1 MDLNGLMYEYQQE
14 NSAMKKIIIGII
26 FGSRSVEHEVS
37 IVTAHQVIQAID
49 RSKYDIV
56 PIYITREGHWFIG
69 EKLLKLES
77 FKDLSSL
84 VASLE
89 KAYIAPDPSVE
100 SLVLVSQKWFKKKT
114 FKIDVA
120 FPLVH
125 GTYGE
130 EGTLQGLFELAN
142 IPYIGAGVLGSALG
156 MDKIVMKS
164 VFKDNHL
171 PTVNYVWFLRNEWN
185 DKQEKVIAEIE
196 KNLKYP
202 LFVKPANLGSSIG
215 ISKVKNKE
223 ALIYAI
229 EVASHYDRRLIVEN
243 SVEGSIEINCSV
255 LGNEEPIS
263 SVCEQPVSWEEF
275 LNYDEKYLRGGK
287 PSGLKGADRRIP
299 APISSELAEKIQA
312 LALNAFKAIDCR
324 GIARVDFL
332 VNIEKGEIFI
342 NEINTIPGSISFYL
356 WEATGIK
363 FSELVDKLINLAF
376 DAQKEKSK
384 TTYFYDSKLLQNF
397 SRPSAKLGIK

>member
-1 MDLNGLMYEYQQE
+1 
-14 NSAMKKIIIGII
+14 
-26 FGSRSVEHEVS
+26 
-37 IVTAHQVIQAID
+37 
-49 RSKYDIV
+49 
-56 PIYITREGHWFIG
+56 TREGHWFTG
-69 EKLLKLES
+69 EKLLMLDN
-77 FKDLSSL
+77 FMDLSSL
-84 VASLE
+84 ISSLE

-100 SLVLVSQKWFKKKT
+100 SLVLVSQKWLRKELIKV
-114 FKIDVA
+114 DVA

-130 EGTLQGLFELAN
+130 DGTLQGLLDLAN
-142 IPYIGAGVLGSALG
+142 IPYVGAGVLGSALG

-164 VFKDNHL
+164 VFRDNHL

-185 DKQEKVIAEIE
+185 DKQEKIIAEIE

-215 ISKVKNKE
+215 ISKVKNRE
-223 ALIYAI
+223 DLIYAI
-229 EVASHYDRRLIVEN
+229 EVASHYDRRLIAEE

-255 LGNEEPIS
+255 LGNEELIP

-287 PSGLKGADRRIP
+287 TSGLKGADRRIP
-299 APISSELAEKIQA
+299 APISPELTEKIQN
-312 LALNAFKAIDCR
+312 LAVKAFRAIDCR

-332 VNIEKGEIFI
+332 VNTEKGEVFI

-363 FSELVDKLINLAF
+363 FSELVNKLIKLAI
-376 DAQKEKSK
+376 DAYKEKGK
-384 TTYFYDSKLLQNF
+384 TTYSYDSKLLKQIG
-397 SRPSAKLGIK
+397 SPSPKLGIR

>member
-1 MDLNGLMYEYQQE
+1 
-14 NSAMKKIIIGII
+14 MKKIAIGVI

-49 RSKYDIV
+49 KDKYEVV

-69 EKLLKLES
+69 ENLLILEK
-77 FKDLSSL
+77 FKDLSTL
-84 VASLE
+84 VSGLE

-114 FKIDVA
+114 FKIEVA

-130 EGTLQGLFELAN
+130 DGTLQGLFELAN
-142 IPYIGAGVLGSALG
+142 IPYVGAGVLGSALG

-171 PTVNYVWFLRNEWN
+171 PTVNYVWFLRNEWQT
-185 DKQEKVIAEIE
+185 KQKEILAQIE
-196 KNLKYP
+196 ENLKYP

-215 ISKVKNKE
+215 ISKVKNRE
-223 ALIYAI
+223 DLIYAI
-229 EVASHYDRRLIVEN
+229 EVASHYDRRLIVEE

-255 LGNEEPIS
+255 LGNEEPIP

-287 PSGLKGADRRIP
+287 TSGLKGADRRIP
-299 APISSELAEKIQA
+299 APISSELTEKIQKIA
-312 LALNAFKAIDCR
+312 ISAFKVIDCR

-363 FSELVDKLINLAF
+363 FSELTDKLINLAF
-376 DAQKEKSK
+376 DIQKEKSK
-384 TTYFYDSKLLQNF
+384 TTYSFDSKLLKQIG
-397 SRPSAKLGIK
+397 SPSPKLGIR